1 MEILLIRHP
10 EPLGARG
17 ICYGRSDLE
26 LAPGW
31 EQKTVALASQISMPV
46 DFIFSS
52 PARRCIQPARFL
64 YERLLSSLNGG
75 VEVSESLWEFDF
87 GLWENKPWSEIPRS
101 QIDAW
106 AGSPLSYQIPGAE
119 SFATFRERV
128 LNWFSGLLSVAKWQ
142 RVLVITHGGVMK
154 QILADSLQIPLT
166 EVMSWQIDYG
176 GCRCLY
182 AVDGCIIK
190 VDEQSV
196 VQSKICTAPVSPL

>member
-128 LNWFSGLLSVAKWQ
+128 
-142 RVLVITHGGVMK
+142 
-154 QILADSLQIPLT
+154 
-166 EVMSWQIDYG
+166 
-176 GCRCLY
+176 
-182 AVDGCIIK
+182 
-190 VDEQSV
+190 
-196 VQSKICTAPVSPL
+196 